1 MWNYNNPQYRLHIT
15 STIDCLKYL
24 FLILASLIFFSFSA
38 VIAQKKQ
45 LSADFNY
52 QSCNK
57 TIEYRVGFVD
67 PAFDLSREKFKKS
80 VHTAVKLWNEAAGER
95 LITYHEDGKI
105 PIKLIYSDQQRLVE
119 DIKNLRNEI
128 EKRSA
133 HHDSLKRRV
142 DKKKA
147 QCSEKSRELESK
159 ANHLT
164 NLVNRYNQRVKTLNQ
179 QGNIS
184 ESEQAELEEQQK
196 KLENME
202 TELRNKKRRVE
213 DVCNETER
221 MVADLNSRKEIL
233 NSDISVYNE
242 KNEKLKEFKRGVYAK
257 EGEIEKIEIYHYDSD
272 DGLVLTLAH
281 ELGHAL
287 GLKHSDEPR
296 SIMYYRRTE
305 QNGDSVAL
313 SKNDIQAI
321 RSKCGK

>member
-1 MWNYNNPQYRLHIT
+1 MWTCNNPQCRLRIT
-15 STIDCLKYL
+15 STIDRLKYL
-24 FLILASLIFFSFSA
+24 FLILVFIIFFSFSA
-38 VIAQKKQ
+38 VLAQNKQ
-45 LSADFNY
+45 LSADFDY
-52 QSCNK
+52 QSCNE

-67 PAFDLSREKFKKS
+67 SAFDLSREKFKES
-80 VHTAVKLWNEAAGER
+80 VQTAVNIWNEAAGKR

-105 PIKLIYSDQQRLVE
+105 PVKLIYSDQQRLAE
-119 DIKNLRNEI
+119 DIKNLRREI

-133 HHDSLKRRV
+133 RHDSLKRRV

-164 NLVNRYNQRVKTLNQ
+164 NLMNRYNQKIKALNQ
-179 QGNIS
+179 RGNIS

-196 KLENME
+196 KLENMQ
-202 TELRNKKRRVE
+202 TELRNKKRKV
-213 DVCNETER
+213 DVVCNETER

-233 NSDISVYNE
+233 NSDVSVYNE

-257 EGEIEKIEIYHYDSD
+257 EGEIEKIEIYHYDND
-272 DGLVLTLAH
+272 DGLILTLAH

-287 GLKHSDEPR
+287 GLKHSDDPG
-296 SIMYYRRTE
+296 SIMYHRRTE

-313 SKNDIQAI
+313 GKNDIQAI
-321 RSKCGK
+321 RKICGK